1 MEKSVNYLME
11 HSPLDEEK
19 YNKYLGISE
28 QEGFDPVTHQRL

>member
-1 MEKSVNYLME
+1 MEKSVNYLMK

-19 YNKYLGISE
+19 YNKYLDVSE